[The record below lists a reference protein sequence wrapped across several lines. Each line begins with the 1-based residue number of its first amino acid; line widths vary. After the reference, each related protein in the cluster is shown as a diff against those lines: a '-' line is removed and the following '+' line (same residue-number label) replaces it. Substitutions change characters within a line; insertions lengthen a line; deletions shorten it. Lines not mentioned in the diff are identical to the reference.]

1 MKERKGP
8 SGGGD
13 MEYVLI
19 PLTAYQKIV
28 AISQRLSLIEEALDT
43 TDTTD
48 ILGRIVA
55 DFGIPDGTNQ
65 REGNEIDLVDAGAP
79 KIKVPT
85 EMFTL
90 LLERTETY
98 SIISEIVP
106 DNTVAA
112 ITAYYKQRPKE
123 EDSVRRFRKRSVYPL
138 RDLFPDFN
146 DIAPGEWSKHAR
158 LIPCENGKTF
168 ELGLYREEAGTEYE
182 GTLTLQAFLG
192 DDVILCETVS
202 PNARN
207 KECNDIG
214 KFRALVAA
222 GKSSDFLAEEFGQ
235 DKDVVELWKRKYA
248 TTA

>member
-1 MKERKGP
+1 MKERKRPAGE
-8 SGGGD
+8 GD

-43 TDTTD
+43 TNTTD

-55 DFGIPDGTNQ
+55 DFGIPDGTNPG
-65 REGNEIDLVDAGAP
+65 EGNEIDLVDAGAP

-112 ITAYYKQRPKE
+112 ITAYYKQRPR
-123 EDSVRRFRKRSVYPL
+123 EDSARRFRKRSVYPL

-168 ELGLYREEAGTEYE
+168 ELGLYREEAGE

-222 GKSSDFLAEEFGQ
+222 GKSKDFLAEEFGQ
-235 DKDVVELWKRKYA
+235 DKDVVELWIKKYA